1 MLKKNIKCLD
11 SSGHFYYYCREIKF
25 PNLPHLKKLFY
36 LVLLLF
42 FGFAQSQNK
51 GFAYSPSNPDSV
63 ETYISKMTSSRIKA
77 FEVSHQK
84 KAKEILEERKKSFLK
99 SIKDSSFIFDKSI
112 DKYLHN
118 LLTEIYRSNPQIDN
132 KDFYF
137 MINKS
142 LVPNAACYGNGIFT
156 VNLGL
161 FNLAESDDE
170 VAFVICHELSHYI
183 LKHND
188 KSLQDYIKTFNSKE
202 TKQKINDATNIKY
215 GRRAAVAS
223 LLKDLKFNF
232 MKYNRAAEMQ
242 ADSLGLVLFNKTKY
256 SKEAAVTMLKKLDS
270 CDEMIFNNQ
279 TNLKQNFS
287 FTEYPFK
294 DSWIQKEDK
303 LFDTTQSV
311 NDFELDK
318 DSLKTHPDIPLRIEN
333 ILKNQKLSTSNLTKD
348 KLESIKKRI
357 SESSIQIYSDN
368 YKLDIVLYQ
377 LLSLHEKKLI
387 DDQTFNIAITSL
399 LRKVYVL
406 KESHVFGKYVDP
418 VNAFSEEKYLNEIR
432 LFLGNLELK
441 NIRKI
446 GLYFCQKNE
455 VSSTEN
461 PQFQDDFAFFKKLNQ
476 N

>member
-1 MLKKNIKCLD
+1 M
-11 SSGHFYYYCREIKF
+11 
-25 PNLPHLKKLFY
+25 KKLTCF
-36 LVLLLF
+36 VFLLF
-42 FGFAQSQNK
+42 FGIAQSQNK
-51 GFAYSPSNPDSV
+51 GFAYNPSNPDSV
-63 ETYISKMTSSRIKA
+63 ETYISKITTNRIKA
-77 FEVSHQK
+77 FDTSHQK

-112 DKYLHN
+112 DKYLQN
-118 LLTEIYRSNPQIDN
+118 ILTEIYRSNPQIDT

-137 MINKS
+137 IISKS

-170 VAFVICHELSHYI
+170 IAFVMCHELSHYI

-188 KSLQDYIKTFNSKE
+188 KSLQDYIQTFNSKE
-202 TKQKINDATNIKY
+202 TKQKINNATNIKY

-256 SKEAAVTMLKKLDS
+256 SKEASVSMLKKLDS
-270 CDEMIFNNQ
+270 CDEMIFNSQ

-294 DSWIQKEDK
+294 ETWIQQEEK
-303 LFDTTQSV
+303 LFDTDQSV
-311 NDFELDK
+311 NDLALDK
-318 DSLKTHPDIPLRIEN
+318 DSLKTHPDIPFRIEN
-333 ILKNQKLSTSNLTKD
+333 ILKNQKLNASNLTKD
-348 KLESIKKRI
+348 GLESIKKRI
-357 SESSIQIYSDN
+357 SENSIQIYSDN

-387 DDQTFNIAITSL
+387 DDQTFNTAITSL

-406 KESHVFGKYVDP
+406 KETHVFGKYVDP
-418 VNAFSEEKYLNEIR
+418 VNAFSEEKRLNEIR

-455 VSSTEN
+455 VASKEDTL
-461 PQFQDDFAFFKKLNQ
+461 FQDNFAFFKKLNQ

>member
-1 MLKKNIKCLD
+1 M
-11 SSGHFYYYCREIKF
+11 
-25 PNLPHLKKLFY
+25 KKLTCF
-36 LVLLLF
+36 VFLLF
-42 FGFAQSQNK
+42 FGIAQSQNK
-51 GFAYSPSNPDSV
+51 GFAYNPSNPDSV
-63 ETYISKMTSSRIKA
+63 EIYISKITTNRIKA
-77 FEVSHQK
+77 FDTSHQK

-112 DKYLHN
+112 DKYLQN
-118 LLTEIYRSNPQIDN
+118 ILTEIYRSNPQIDT

-137 MINKS
+137 IISKS

-170 VAFVICHELSHYI
+170 IAFVMCHELSHYI

-188 KSLQDYIKTFNSKE
+188 KSLQDYIQTFNSKE
-202 TKQKINDATNIKY
+202 TKQKINNATNIKY

-256 SKEAAVTMLKKLDS
+256 SKEASVSMLKKLDS
-270 CDEMIFNNQ
+270 CDEMIFNSQ

-294 DSWIQKEDK
+294 ETWIQQEEK
-303 LFDTTQSV
+303 LFDTDQSV
-311 NDFELDK
+311 NDLALDK
-318 DSLKTHPDIPLRIEN
+318 DSLKTHPDIPFRIEN
-333 ILKNQKLSTSNLTKD
+333 ILKNQKLNASNLTKD
-348 KLESIKKRI
+348 GLESIKKRI
-357 SESSIQIYSDN
+357 SENSIQIYSDN

-387 DDQTFNIAITSL
+387 DDQTFNTAITSL

-406 KESHVFGKYVDP
+406 KETHVFGKYVDP
-418 VNAFSEEKYLNEIR
+418 VNAFSEEKRLNEIR

-455 VSSTEN
+455 VASKEDTL
-461 PQFQDDFAFFKKLNQ
+461 FQDNFAFFKKLNQ

>member
-1 MLKKNIKCLD
+1 
-11 SSGHFYYYCREIKF
+11 
-25 PNLPHLKKLFY
+25 LPQLKKLSYF
-36 LVLLLF
+36 VFLLF
-42 FGFAQSQNK
+42 IGFAQSQNK
-51 GFAYSPSNPDSV
+51 GITYVPSNLDSI
-63 ETYISKMTSSRIKA
+63 EAYLSKMTSQRIKD
-77 FEVSHQK
+77 FDIPQQK
-84 KAKEILEERKKSFLK
+84 KAKEILEERKVSFVK
-99 SIKDSSFIFDKSI
+99 SIKDSTFIFDKSI
-112 DKYLHN
+112 DKYLQN
-118 LLTEIYRSNPQIDN
+118 LLSEIYKSNAQIDN
-132 KDFYF
+132 KDFF
-137 MINKS
+137 FIINKS

-170 VAFVICHELSHYI
+170 IAFVICHELSHYI

-202 TKQKINDATNIKY
+202 TKQKINSATNIKY
-215 GRRAAVAS
+215 GRRAAVAT

-256 SKEAAVTMLKKLDS
+256 SKEASVSMLKKLDS
-270 CDEMIFNNQ
+270 CDQMIFSSQ

-294 DSWIQKEDK
+294 ENWIQQEDK

-311 NDFELDK
+311 NDLELDK

-333 ILKNQKLSTSNLTKD
+333 ILKNQKLGTSNLTKEQ
-348 KLESIKKRI
+348 LESIKKRI
-357 SESSIQIYSDN
+357 HENSITIYSDN
-368 YKLDIVLYQ
+368 FKLDIVLYQ

-399 LRKVYVL
+399 LRKVYIL
-406 KESHVFGKYVDP
+406 KETHVFGKYVDP

-455 VSSTEN
+455 VASKEDTL
-461 PQFQDDFAFFKKLNQ
+461 FQDNFAFFKKLNQ